1 MSGLGKGDEVVRRE
15 PEVGRDERCCVKVAT
30 RRLLEEQIAAVV
42 VPRRGENVPGRGE
55 KNDSMWH
62 VPQFVAISQLIFCE
76 IKLKVKLR
84 VRRINI
90 DCAATSTVK
99 VIPCVSMHL
108 VGNYCDFLYI
118 INYFKL

>member
-1 MSGLGKGDEVVRRE
+1 M
-15 PEVGRDERCCVKVAT
+15 KVAT

-42 VPRRGENVPGRGE
+42 VPRRGENVPGKGE
-55 KNDSMWH
+55 KNDSVWH

-99 VIPCVSMHL
+99 VIPCL
-108 VGNYCDFLYI
+108 VCILLAIIAISYI
-118 INYFKL
+118 